1 MKPMQRTCVM
11 PCKAQ
16 FICYGECQDIYR
28 IENADACGCSTC
40 YQKEM
45 DKGRD
50 YSNDDPHVCE
60 SRFKRFADDPR
71 YKRLLPKKL
80 VKR

>member
-1 MKPMQRTCVM
+1 
-11 PCKAQ
+11 
-16 FICYGECQDIYR
+16 
-28 IENADACGCSTC
+28 
-40 YQKEM
+40 
-45 DKGRD
+45 
-50 YSNDDPHVCE
+50 VCE